1 MKIIIVSI
9 KTRRNKLIES
19 IKDMKKL
26 NFNIEVIRHYEQ
38 QLSVVVN
45 TIKQQEEH
53 DDKQRL
59 LFKQQEIKSLLLR
72 VSP

>member
-1 MKIIIVSI
+1 MKIILVSI
-9 KTRRNKLIES
+9 KTRRNNLIES
-19 IKDMKKL
+19 IKDMKRL

-53 DDKQRL
+53 DDKQKL
-59 LFKQQEIKSLLLR
+59 LFAQQEIKFTTLKG
-72 VSP
+72 